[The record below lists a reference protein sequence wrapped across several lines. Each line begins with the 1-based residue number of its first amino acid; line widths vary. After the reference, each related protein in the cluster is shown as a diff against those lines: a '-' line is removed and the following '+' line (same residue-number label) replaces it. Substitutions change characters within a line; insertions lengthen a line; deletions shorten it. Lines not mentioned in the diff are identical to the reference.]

1 MAWDVLLLL
10 AASLSAGFVDAIVGG
25 GGLITV
31 PALFSV
37 YPSELPATLLGTN
50 KGAAFCGTTLAAKQY
65 ASRVQL
71 DVNLLWRPALLALI
85 GSAVG
90 AWLVTV
96 VPPAGLRKLMPFIL
110 LLVLLYTISKKDFG
124 TRSATLN
131 FSRRQQHARASA
143 IGLVIGV
150 YDGFFG
156 PGTGSFFMFL
166 FVKLLGYDFL
176 QASASAKVLNMAT
189 NIAAIAVFAASGH
202 IHWYLV
208 ALMGPANIAGSWL
221 GARIA
226 MRQGVGFVRDVFI
239 LVVSALLVKTAYAA
253 FV

>member
-1 MAWDVLLLL
+1 MVDILLLL
-10 AASLSAGFVDAIVGG
+10 AASISGGFVDAIVGG

-50 KGAAFCGTTLAAKQY
+50 KGAAFCGTSLAARQY
-65 ASRVQL
+65 ALRVKL
-71 DVNLLWRPALLALI
+71 DLHLLWRPALLALL
-85 GSAVG
+85 GSAFG

-96 VPPAGLRKLMPFIL
+96 VPPAGLRKLMPLIL
-110 LLVLLYTISKKDFG
+110 LLVLLYTLSKKDFG
-124 TRSATLN
+124 AHQLVATVT
-131 FSRRQQHARASA
+131 RRQQHLRASA
-143 IGLVIGV
+143 IGLLVGV

-176 QASASAKVLNMAT
+176 LASASAKLLNMAT
-189 NIAAIAVFAASGH
+189 NMAAIAVFSASGH
-202 IHWYLV
+202 MHWHLV
-208 ALMGPANIAGSWL
+208 AMMGAANISGSWM
-221 GARIA
+221 GSRVA
-226 MRQGVGFVRDVFI
+226 MHRGVGFVRDVFI

-253 FV
+253 FA